1 MALGGNPIFNGKSFR
16 GATQAPPVPQA
27 PYGQAPY
34 GQQYGQPFGQQGY
47 GQQPYGQAPYGQQG
61 YGQQPMTDEQLRQMY
76 NQPAAGPADT
86 GRMTFDDVIVKTAA
100 CLGVVVAGAAVT
112 MFVSMGLASL
122 LMIVGALGG
131 FVLALVN
138 TFKKQPSPALILAYA
153 GLEGLFL
160 GGLTRILD
168 AQFPG
173 VGLQA
178 VIGTLS
184 VFAVTLVLFKSG
196 KVRAT
201 PKAMRFFMIA
211 LIGYAVFALVNM
223 VMMMTG
229 MTQEPFGLRT
239 QVEIFGIPLG
249 VFIGLLAIGLAAFS
263 LIMDFT
269 SIEAGVRSGAPQ
281 RFSWTAAFGLTV
293 TLVWLYVEIIRLL
306 AILRG
311 DD

>member
-1 MALGGNPIFNGKSFR
+1 MALGGNPVFNGKNFR
-16 GATQAPPVPQA
+16 GATQAPPAPQA
-27 PYGQAPY
+27 YGQGPSGQNGYGQGQYGQA
-34 GQQYGQPFGQQGY
+34 QYGQTQTGWNPAQQG
-47 GQQPYGQAPYGQQG
+47 
-61 YGQQPMTDEQLRQMY
+61 MTQDQLQDMY
-76 NQPAAGPADT
+76 NRPAAGPADT
-86 GRMTFDDVIVKTAA
+86 GRMTYDDVIMKTAA
-100 CLGVVVAGAAVT
+100 CLGAVLVGAAVT
-112 MFVSMGLASL
+112 LVVAVGLAYM

-153 GLEGLFL
+153 ALEGLFL

-168 AQFPG
+168 NMYPG

-184 VFAVTLVLFKSG
+184 VFAVTLVLFKNG

-211 LIGYAVFALVNM
+211 TIGYAVFALINM
-223 VMMMTG
+223 AMMWTG
-229 MTQEPFGLRT
+229 AVDSPFGLRT
-239 QVEIFGIPLG
+239 SMEIAGIPLG
-249 VFIGLLAIGLAAFS
+249 VFIGVLAIGLAAFA

-311 DD
+311 DE